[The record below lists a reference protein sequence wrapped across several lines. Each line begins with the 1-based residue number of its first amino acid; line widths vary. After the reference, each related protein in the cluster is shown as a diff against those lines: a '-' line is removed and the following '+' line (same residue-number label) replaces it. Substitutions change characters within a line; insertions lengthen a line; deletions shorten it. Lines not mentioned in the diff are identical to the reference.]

1 MTDTNEIT
9 DRWPKG
15 VSTGIN
21 GVNRSINLLVKYQ
34 DELKGGTDSLL
45 ESLKTQYGNIQKA
58 IEERNVSEHSQP
70 TRGVM
75 QKDLKNRVKKL
86 INAKTLYGI
95 ALPLP
100 NELSDSQ
107 DHQWEQNEGFVGS
120 VVKGIENKVASGIT
134 NNYVKSA
141 VGLFS
146 KKGGELATQT
156 GFRKALVNPGYFQD
170 YNGSTPRNFTL
181 SWDLIPANPEEAE
194 SIITIIY
201 NLKKYT
207 LPTSIGGGTT
217 LLSPYFFEIVINNP
231 RIDALINMTNVVC
244 TNLTVNYA
252 ADGGLQFLPD
262 GIPKYIKL
270 SMSFAE
276 RTLVTSE
283 FF

>member
-1 MTDTNEIT
+1 MVDSNEIM
-9 DRWPKG
+9 DQWPKG
-15 VSTGIN
+15 VSSGIN
-21 GVNRSINLLVKYQ
+21 GKYRSINLLVKYQ
-34 DELKGGTDSLL
+34 EELSGGSDSLID
-45 ESLKTQYGNIQKA
+45 SLKKQYGNVSKA
-58 IEERNVSEHSQP
+58 FEERNISESAQP
-70 TRGVM
+70 SRSVT
-75 QKDLKNRVKKL
+75 QKDLKNKIRKL

-120 VVKGIENKVASGIT
+120 VVKGIENKV
-134 NNYVKSA
+134 
-141 VGLFS
+141 VGGMIS
-146 KKGGELATQT
+146 NRSGELATET
-156 GFRKALVNPGYFQD
+156 GFRKALINPGYFQD
-170 YNGSTPRNFTL
+170 YKGSTPRNFTL
-181 SWDLIPANPEEAE
+181 SWDLIPNNPEEAE

-207 LPTSIGGGTT
+207 LPTSIGGGTA
-217 LLSPYFFEIVINNP
+217 LLSPYFFELVINNP
-231 RIDALINMTNVVC
+231 RIDVLMNMTNIVC

-270 SMSFAE
+270 TMSFAE

>member
-1 MTDTNEIT
+1 MVDSNEIM
-9 DRWPKG
+9 DSWPKD
-15 VSTGIN
+15 VSSGIN
-21 GVNRSINLLVKYQ
+21 GKYRSINLLVKYQ
-34 DELKGGTDSLL
+34 KELKDGTDELIENMAK
-45 ESLKTQYGNIQKA
+45 QAGNIWKV
-58 IEERNVSEHSQP
+58 IKERNISDPSQP

-75 QKDLKNRVKKL
+75 QKELKDRVKKL
-86 INAKTLYGI
+86 INAKTIYGI

-107 DHQWEQNEGFVGS
+107 DHKWEQDEGFVS
-120 VVKGIENKVASGIT
+120 TVAKGMENKIEGVSISS
-134 NNYVKSA
+134 VI
-141 VGLFS
+141 
-146 KKGGELATQT
+146 GELSAAT
-156 GFRKALVNPGYFQD
+156 GFRKPLVNPGYFQD

-207 LPTSIGGGTT
+207 LPTSIGGG
-217 LLSPYFFEIVINNP
+217 LGILSPYFFEIVINNP
-231 RIDALINMTNVVC
+231 RIDVLMNMTNVVC

>member
-34 DELKGGTDSLL
+34 EKLDASGEKFL
-45 ESLKTQYGNIQKA
+45 ETVSKQYDDLQKLMEDKSSTQNTA
-58 IEERNVSEHSQP
+58 P
-70 TRGVM
+70 TRGLA

-86 INAKTLYGI
+86 IPAKTLYGV

-100 NELSDSQ
+100 NELTDSQ
-107 DHQWEQNEGFVGS
+107 DHQWDQNTGLSGTVLQ
-120 VVKGIENKVASGIT
+120 GIDDKYLSGI
-134 NNYVKSA
+134 
-141 VGLFS
+141 LS
-146 KKGGELATQT
+146 KRTGELSTKT
-156 GFRKALVNPGYFQD
+156 GLRKAMVNPGYFQD
-170 YNGSTPRNFTL
+170 YKGSTPRNFSL
-181 SWDLIPANPEEAE
+181 SWDLIPANAEEAD

-207 LPTSIGGGTT
+207 LPTSIGMGTG
-217 LLSPYFFEIVINNP
+217 LLSPYFFEVVINNP

-244 TNLTVNYA
+244 TNITVNYSA
-252 ADGGLQFLPD
+252 EGALQFLPD

-270 SMSFAE
+270 NMSFAE

-283 FF
+283 FY

>member
-1 MTDTNEIT
+1 MADSNEIM
-9 DRWPKG
+9 DSWPKD
-15 VSTGIN
+15 VSSGIN
-21 GVNRSINLLVKYQ
+21 GKYRSINLLIKYQ

-120 VVKGIENKVASGIT
+120 VVKGIENKVA
-134 NNYVKSA
+134 
-141 VGLFS
+141 
-146 KKGGELATQT
+146 GGMISSRTGEIATET

-231 RIDALINMTNVVC
+231 RIDVLMNMTNVVC